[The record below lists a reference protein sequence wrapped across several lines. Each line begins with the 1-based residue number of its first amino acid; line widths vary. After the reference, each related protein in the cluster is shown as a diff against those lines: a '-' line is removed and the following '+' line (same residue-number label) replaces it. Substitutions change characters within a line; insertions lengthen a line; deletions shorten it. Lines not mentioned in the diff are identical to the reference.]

1 MKKKIIYG
9 LLFAV
14 AMVTA
19 SSSFVSCKDYEGDN
33 YAEFQEKLAS
43 LQDAYNKQ
51 VQAMQ
56 DYVLTSRYNAET
68 GYSAAEL
75 AAKGTIQKRLDELEK
90 DTASLA
96 NRIAENNKAIAAAQ
110 GLAERDSVYLR
121 KLLLGW
127 DNGGSLG
134 DMVTE
139 AAGLLKDLL
148 RDTAH
153 YNFAYDTLSTY
164 YKDWK
169 FAYDTLSTYYKDW
182 NRAVIIADSALSIAD
197 SAWNFVNKG
206 NVNARGQ
213 KINTLQDMADAYD
226 AAVDSLQDQ
235 ITELFERVDSI
246 KNAMRKQVTGI
257 IVQGTYSPVF
267 GSGSLPLGI
276 QTNILA
282 AYASKAAVSAEVTFP
297 SNVSADYV
305 NNKAVIT
312 TKDAE
317 FAAACGFWPAE
328 FTVLPNQ
335 LLMSDA
341 EDNAG
346 KMYLTVN
353 PTNIDFKDTQFTL
366 VNSKGDECKVELSA
380 LKPSQEVLK
389 FGWTRTAIDAAS
401 ENGFYEV
408 NAKISKDNALKM
420 QPEVDKAGFKA
431 AVKAAVDGKK
441 RMAVKE
447 IARALFNSL
456 QPVQR
461 FGVQAKWFDDVK
473 NTEVLYTSAYDVA
486 AFTLEPLGFGFKV
499 PNGKATR
506 IPTFDKKLIADELH
520 IDLKVDPVVVT
531 AQDKATGE
539 YIIAVEIPE
548 MYLDSRL
555 FTAAADGTITYGG
568 YNVIWYDGDAYGSWD
583 CTAYNN
589 TKLEVRKGYAYI
601 DFTPVFEKMFGKFN
615 AALESNFNNA
625 NASINKRLDDIAA
638 AVNSYIDNANSW
650 INRVNSLID
659 RLGDAVQP
667 VLLWSDGKNA
677 GELGGFV
684 SANYAVGTAVK
695 AGKEIALVPTSYSL
709 ELFAPAYK
717 KSLIVTN
724 AYKVVEGSSMSA
736 QSGAGETS
744 GLVDAVQTFGA
755 QLKDYALFEGNAF
768 APITIKADKKWAGIT
783 FEIAYTAMDYE
794 GKIAGRKFYLTVVE

>member
-9 LLFAV
+9 LLFVV

-68 GYSAAEL
+68 GYSAEEL
-75 AAKGTIQKRLDELEK
+75 AAKGTIKKRLDDLEK
-90 DTASLA
+90 DTTSLA
-96 NRIAENNKAIAAAQ
+96 NRIAENNKAIAVAQ

-121 KLLLGW
+121 QLLLGW

-139 AAGLLKDLL
+139 AAGLLQDLL

-169 FAYDTLSTYYKDW
+169 FAYDTLSTYYEEW
-182 NRAVIIADSALSIAD
+182 NRAVIIADSALSVAD
-197 SAWNFVNKG
+197 KARNFVNKG
-206 NVNARGQ
+206 EVAGRGQ
-213 KINTLQDMADAYD
+213 KFETLQDMADAYD

-235 ITELFERVDSI
+235 INELFLRVDSI

-282 AYASKAAVSAEVTFP
+282 AYASKAAVSAEVIFP

-305 NNKAVIT
+305 NNKAT
-312 TKDAE
+312 LTAKDLE
-317 FAAACGFWPAE
+317 FAQQFVSYTDVA
-328 FTVLPNQ
+328 VQPNQ
-335 LLMSDA
+335 LLISEA
-341 EDNAG
+341 ADNAG

-353 PTNIDFKDTQFTL
+353 PTNIDFKDTKFTL
-366 VNSKGDECKVELSA
+366 VNSQGDECKVKLSA

-389 FGWTRTAIDAAS
+389 FGWTRTTIDAAS

-408 NAKISKDNALKM
+408 NAQITKDDALKM
-420 QPEVDKAGFKA
+420 QPEIDKEGFKD
-431 AVKAAVDGKK
+431 AVKKAVDGQK

-461 FGVQAKWFDDVK
+461 FGIQAKWYDDVK
-473 NTEVLYTSAYDVA
+473 NTDVLYTSAYDVA
-486 AFTLEPLGFGFKV
+486 AFTLNPLGFGFKV
-499 PNGKATR
+499 PSGKGTR
-506 IPTFDKKLIADELH
+506 IPTIDKKLIADELH
-520 IDLKVDPVVVT
+520 INLTVEPLVVT
-531 AQDKATGE
+531 AKDKATGK
-539 YIIAVEIPE
+539 YVMLVEIPL
-548 MYLDSRL
+548 MAL
-555 FTAAADGTITYGG
+555 
-568 YNVIWYDGDAYGSWD
+568 DGDLLAQFKTTGNIYQGYPVYYDTDDGYFYAFDGVEFRS
-583 CTAYNN
+583 
-589 TKLEVRKGYAYI
+589 GYAYI
-601 DFTPVFEKMFGKFN
+601 DFTKLFEQMYGDFT

-625 NASINKRLDDIAA
+625 AGTINKRLDDIAA
-638 AVNSYIDNANSW
+638 AINSYVDNANSW
-650 INRVNSLID
+650 INRVNNLID

-717 KSLIVTN
+717 KSLLVTN
-724 AYKVVEGSSMSA
+724 AYKGGKSA
-736 QSGAGETS
+736 QSGASEE
-744 GLVDAVQTFGA
+744 LVNAVKTFSE
-755 QLKDYALFEGNAF
+755 QFKDYAVFEGNALT
-768 APITIKADKKWAGIT
+768 PISVKADSKFAGIT

>member
-19 SSSFVSCKDYEGDN
+19 SSSFVSCKDYEGDDYAALKEQN
-33 YAEFQEKLAS
+33 LTLAEALQNQIDGMNKYALKTDLKNWLLADDYKAIEDTTALHSWLDAIQNSVNALKNDSVKKYAELIHQNNIK
-43 LQDAYNKQ
+43 
-51 VQAMQ
+51 
-56 DYVLTSRYNAET
+56 
-68 GYSAAEL
+68 
-75 AAKGTIQKRLDELEK
+75 
-90 DTASLA
+90 
-96 NRIAENNKAIAAAQ
+96 IA
-110 GLAERDSVYLR
+110 
-121 KLLLGW
+121 
-127 DNGGSLG
+127 SLG
-134 DMVTE
+134 DTLDHIVYIW
-139 AAGLLKDLL
+139 GPDLKDAYENMGKAVQIAKSYDQ
-148 RDTAH
+148 DTA
-153 YNFAYDTLSTY
+153 
-164 YKDWK
+164 K
-169 FAYDTLSTYYKDW
+169 
-182 NRAVIIADSALSIAD
+182 IDSMIRYAQSVAD
-197 SAWNFVNKG
+197 SAWNYVKGAKANKVLAG
-206 NVNARGQ
+206 NNVKASGEEFEN
-213 KINTLQDMADAYD
+213 LQEV
-226 AAVDSLQDQ
+226 VDYFEEADQ
-235 ITELFERVDSI
+235 ILQGEIDELNKRVDSVM
-246 KNAMRKQVTGI
+246 NALKKQVTGI

-317 FAAACGFWPAE
+317 KAAEWGFWPSE
-328 FTVLPNQ
+328 VTVQPGQ
-335 LLMSDA
+335 LLISDA

-353 PTNIDFKDTQFTL
+353 PTNIDFKDTKFTM
-366 VNSKGDECKVELSA
+366 VNSQGDECKVKLSA

-389 FGWTRTAIDAAS
+389 FGWTRATIDAAS

-408 NAKISKDNALKM
+408 NAQITKDDALKL
-420 QPEVDKAGFKA
+420 QPEIDKEGFKD
-431 AVKAAVDGKK
+431 AVKKAVDGQK

-461 FGVQAKWFDDVK
+461 FGIQAKWYDDVK
-473 NTEVLYTSAYDVA
+473 KSDVLYTSAYDVA

-499 PNGKATR
+499 PSGKGTR

-520 IDLKVDPVVVT
+520 INLTVDPLVVT
-531 AQDKATGE
+531 AQDKATGK
-539 YIIAVEIPE
+539 YIFLVEIPLLALEGKFYADWSNGAGVALYEGWTIYWDVEDNTSYRFTGVE
-548 MYLDSRL
+548 MRQ
-555 FTAAADGTITYGG
+555 
-568 YNVIWYDGDAYGSWD
+568 
-583 CTAYNN
+583 
-589 TKLEVRKGYAYI
+589 GYAYI
-601 DFTPVFEKMFGKFN
+601 DFTKLFEQMYGDFN
-615 AALESNFNNA
+615 AARESDFNNA
-625 NASINKRLDDIAA
+625 AGTINKRLDDISA

-650 INRVNSLID
+650 INRVNNLID

-724 AYKVVEGSSMSA
+724 AYKGGKSA
-736 QSGAGETS
+736 QSGASEE
-744 GLVDAVQTFGA
+744 LVNAVKTFGA
-755 QLKDYALFEGNAF
+755 QFKDYALFEGNALT
-768 APITIKADKKWAGIT
+768 PISVKADSKYAGIT

>member
-68 GYSAAEL
+68 GYSAEEL
-75 AAKGTIQKRLDELEK
+75 AAKGTIKKRLDDLEK

-96 NRIAENNKAIAAAQ
+96 NRIAENNKAIAVAQ

-139 AAGLLKDLL
+139 AAGLLQDLL

-164 YKDWK
+164 YKNWN
-169 FAYDTLSTYYKDW
+169 FAYDTLSTYYKEW
-182 NRAVIIADSALSIAD
+182 NRAVIIADSALSVAD
-197 SAWNFVNKG
+197 KAWNFVNKG
-206 NVNARGQ
+206 EVAGRGQ
-213 KINTLQDMADAYD
+213 KFETLQDMADAYD

-235 ITELFERVDSI
+235 INELFLRVDSI

-317 FAAACGFWPAE
+317 FATTCGFWPAE
-328 FTVLPNQ
+328 ITIQPNQ
-335 LLMSDA
+335 LLISDA

-353 PTNIDFKDTQFTL
+353 PTNIDFEGTQFTL

-389 FGWTRTAIDAAS
+389 FGWTRTTIDAAS

-408 NAKISKDNALKM
+408 NAKISKDNALKL
-420 QPEVDKAGFKA
+420 QPEVDKAGFKD
-431 AVKAAVDGKK
+431 AVKKAVDGQK

-461 FGVQAKWFDDVK
+461 FGVQAKWYDDVK
-473 NTEVLYTSAYDVA
+473 DTEVLYTSAYDVA
-486 AFTLEPLGFGFKV
+486 AFTLDPLGFGFKV
-499 PNGKATR
+499 PSSKYTR
-506 IPTFDKKLIADELH
+506 IPTITKKVIADELH
-520 IDLKVDPVVVT
+520 INLTVDPIVVT
-531 AQDKATGE
+531 AQDKATGK
-539 YIIAVEIPE
+539 YIMLVEIPE
-548 MYLDSRL
+548 MYLDQELLVLNSG
-555 FTAAADGTITYGG
+555 DGYTWNGYSVVYFAGG
-568 YNVIWYDGDAYGSWD
+568 VNPMYYL
-583 CTAYNN
+583 N
-589 TKLEVRKGYAYI
+589 TNYEIRQGYAYI
-601 DFTPVFEKMFGKFN
+601 DFTPMFEEMFGQFN
-615 AALESNFNNA
+615 AAFDNFNTAAGTINDKID
-625 NASINKRLDDIAA
+625 NVAS
-638 AVNSYIDNANSW
+638 AVNSYVDNANSW

-724 AYKVVEGSSMSA
+724 AYKVVNGSSMSA
-736 QSGAGETS
+736 QSGAGENS
-744 GLVDAVQTFGA
+744 GLVDAVKEFGA
-755 QLKDYALFEGNAF
+755 QLKDYALFNGNAF
-768 APITIKADKKWAGIT
+768 APIAIKADKKFAGIT

>member
-19 SSSFVSCKDYEGDN
+19 SSSFVSCKDYEGDD
-33 YAEFQEKLAS
+33 YAALKEQNLTLAEALQAQIDGMSKYALKTDLKDWLLAS
-43 LQDAYNKQ
+43 DYKAIEDTTELHKWVDAI
-51 VQAMQ
+51 QAS
-56 DYVLTSRYNAET
+56 VNALKNDSVKK
-68 GYSAAEL
+68 YADL
-75 AAKGTIQKRLDELEK
+75 IHQ
-90 DTASLA
+90 
-96 NRIAENNKAIAAAQ
+96 NNKKIA
-110 GLAERDSVYLR
+110 
-121 KLLLGW
+121 
-127 DNGGSLG
+127 SLG
-134 DMVTE
+134 DTLNHIVFMW
-139 AAGLLKDLL
+139 GPDLASAYENMGKAKSIAL
-148 RDTAH
+148 SYDQDTTKIMSLIH
-153 YNFAYDTLSTY
+153 Q
-164 YKDWK
+164 
-169 FAYDTLSTYYKDW
+169 
-182 NRAVIIADSALSIAD
+182 ADSIAD
-197 SAWNFVNKG
+197 KAWDFVKDAKAKKVLPG
-206 NVNARGQ
+206 NEANA
-213 KINTLQDMADAYD
+213 KDPFTNLQEV
-226 AAVDSLQDQ
+226 VDYFEEADQ
-235 ITELFERVDSI
+235 ILQGEIDELNKRVDSVM
-246 KNAMRKQVTGI
+246 NAMKKQVTGI

-317 FAAACGFWPAE
+317 KAAEWGFWPSE
-328 FTVLPNQ
+328 VTVQPGQ
-335 LLMSDA
+335 LLISDA

-353 PTNIDFKDTQFTL
+353 PTNIDFKDTKFTM
-366 VNSKGDECKVELSA
+366 VNSQGDECKVKLSA
-380 LKPSQEVLK
+380 LKPSEEVLK
-389 FGWTRTAIDAAS
+389 FGWTRATIDAAS

-408 NAKISKDNALKM
+408 NAQITKDDALKL
-420 QPEVDKAGFKA
+420 QPEIDKEGFKD
-431 AVKAAVDGKK
+431 AVKKAVDGQK

-461 FGVQAKWFDDVK
+461 FGIQAKWFDDVK
-473 NTEVLYTSAYDVA
+473 NTDVLYTSAYDVA

-499 PNGKATR
+499 PSGKGTR

-520 IDLKVDPVVVT
+520 INLTVDPLVVT
-531 AQDKATGE
+531 AQDKATGK
-539 YIIAVEIPE
+539 YIFLVEIPLLALEGKFYADWSNGAGVALYEGWTIYWDVEDNTSYRFTGVE
-548 MYLDSRL
+548 MRQ
-555 FTAAADGTITYGG
+555 
-568 YNVIWYDGDAYGSWD
+568 
-583 CTAYNN
+583 
-589 TKLEVRKGYAYI
+589 GYAYI
-601 DFTPVFEKMFGKFN
+601 DFTKLFEQMYGDFN
-615 AALESNFNNA
+615 AARESDFNNA
-625 NASINKRLDDIAA
+625 AGTINKRLDDISA

-650 INRVNSLID
+650 INRVNNLID

-667 VLLWSDGKNA
+667 VLLWSDGKNV
-677 GELGGFV
+677 GELGGCV

-724 AYKVVEGSSMSA
+724 AYKGGFSA
-736 QSGAGETS
+736 QSAAGEAS
-744 GLVDAVQTFGA
+744 GLVDAVKNFGA
-755 QLKDYALFEGNAF
+755 QFKDYALFEGNALT
-768 APITIKADKKWAGIT
+768 PISVKADSKYAGIT

>member
-19 SSSFVSCKDYEGDN
+19 SSSFVSCKDYEGDD
-33 YAEFQEKLAS
+33 YAGLKEQNLKLADA
-43 LQDAYNKQ
+43 LQKQIDGMSAYAK
-51 VQAMQ
+51 
-56 DYVLTSRYNAET
+56 LTDLKDWALRTDLDNYLKLSDYNA
-68 GYSAAEL
+68 
-75 AAKGTIQKRLDELEK
+75 IK
-90 DTASLA
+90 DTTELHKWVDAIQASVNALKNDSVKKYADLIQQNNKLITSIGDTLHQFVFAWGDDLATALA
-96 NRIAENNKAIAAAQ
+96 NAGKAKQIALSYDNDTLRWAE
-110 GLAERDSVYLR
+110 AERLA
-121 KLLLGW
+121 K
-127 DNGGSLG
+127 
-134 DMVTE
+134 E
-139 AAGLLKDLL
+139 ADL
-148 RDTAH
+148 
-153 YNFAYDTLSTY
+153 
-164 YKDWK
+164 
-169 FAYDTLSTYYKDW
+169 
-182 NRAVIIADSALSIAD
+182 IAD
-197 SAWNFVNKG
+197 SAWNYVKGAKANKVLDG
-206 NVNARGQ
+206 NNVKKSGEEFEN
-213 KINTLQDMADAYD
+213 LQEL
-226 AAVDSLQDQ
+226 VDYFEEADQ
-235 ITELFERVDSI
+235 ILQGEIDELNKRVDSVM
-246 KNAMRKQVTGI
+246 NAMKKQVTGI

-305 NNKAVIT
+305 NNKAT
-312 TKDAE
+312 LTAKDLE
-317 FAAACGFWPAE
+317 FAQQFVSYTDVA
-328 FTVLPNQ
+328 VQPNQ
-335 LLMSDA
+335 LLISEA
-341 EDNAG
+341 ADNAG

-353 PTNIDFKDTQFTL
+353 PTNIDFKDTKFTL
-366 VNSKGDECKVELSA
+366 VNSQGDECKVKLSA

-389 FGWTRTAIDAAS
+389 FGWTRTTIDAAS

-408 NAKISKDNALKM
+408 NAQITKDDALKM
-420 QPEVDKAGFKA
+420 QPEIDKEGFKD
-431 AVKAAVDGKK
+431 AVKKAVDGQK

-461 FGVQAKWFDDVK
+461 FGIQAKWYDDVK
-473 NTEVLYTSAYDVA
+473 KSDVLYTSAYDVA
-486 AFTLEPLGFGFKV
+486 AFTLNPLGFGFKV

-506 IPTFDKKLIADELH
+506 IPTIDKKLIADELH
-520 IDLKVDPVVVT
+520 INLTVDPLVVT
-531 AQDKATGE
+531 AFDKATGK
-539 YIIAVEIPE
+539 YVMLVEIPE
-548 MYLDSRL
+548 SYLSSVIVDGTVNGYEV
-555 FTAAADGTITYGG
+555 FYYPADGLNFSTY
-568 YNVIWYDGDAYGSWD
+568 YYVMR
-583 CTAYNN
+583 
-589 TKLEVRKGYAYI
+589 EGYALI
-601 DFTPVFEKMFGKFN
+601 DFTPLFEQMYGDFN

-638 AVNSYIDNANSW
+638 AINSYVDNANSW
-650 INRVNSLID
+650 INRVNNLID

-717 KSLIVTN
+717 KSLLVTN
-724 AYKVVEGSSMSA
+724 AYKGGFSA
-736 QSGAGETS
+736 QSAAGEAS
-744 GLVDAVQTFGA
+744 GLVDAVKTFSE
-755 QLKDYALFEGNAF
+755 QFKDYAVFEGNAF
-768 APITIKADKKWAGIT
+768 APIAVKADSKFAGIT